1 MRCIQ
6 VLDEASYKNISIV
19 RVAEIISKYQYKN
32 NQNLILTSKKKL
44 EIKNSKIKLVSFS
57 NYFHILKIFFIL
69 KKKDTKIVHIHGLWS
84 FFNLIISIYCKLLE
98 IPIIIQPH
106 GMLLDQALK
115 SKSFLNYLIKICVI
129 KLIYKFIYSKREFFI
144 AVTKE
149 EECSIRNFF
158 PFSYIKLIQN
168 PFQTINVNTTKIN
181 KNFIFFGRYNKHKNI
196 DKIILAFKN
205 ANLGKEWSLN
215 LYGINDDDNY
225 KKNLKKLAKQK
236 NHKINI
242 YFKKPIFNP
251 FKKFKVL
258 SEAWC
263 NILISKSEVL
273 SLSVLEAMSV
283 GTKSLIN
290 KKIFYPSWI
299 KKNSVMSNPDITD
312 LALQFKK
319 LVKINEKDK
328 LLEKKNI
335 SNIFK
340 KNYSFLESK
349 QKYLNLLNLFK
360 NIKRKDVSKYN
371 FKYLISNF
379 LNTSHIPIVM
389 IISVLCEKYTLASE
403 IGIVPGVYYLMLQL
417 LSGNA
422 RSIILYKLSA
432 DTFFMRSV
440 YFRIFFGFWLFL
452 FFAIILFFNNYL
464 EYKLFLLFL
473 SFIAYLS
480 WISDMIISFNEK
492 YFIKYIS
499 YFYILFYS
507 SLYIFLFLG
516 LTLNFANILGILLVF
531 ILVKF
536 IFLLFNIEILNRNIF
551 LFKENFKFLIQKIMP
566 FASSFFNIIA
576 VIIWRISIFFVAPKD
591 YAGILFA
598 SFAVASFPGTFFN
611 NFIGQTILINQNF
624 RNLLIKYSK
633 ILYCISLVTFIG
645 LIYYIINYYN
655 FNNKILFD
663 FLYFVLISIIGTHLM
678 LVALYSR
685 HNSLYL
691 KKNNKNFTFKKDII
705 YGIIIAPIIIIL
717 NFFFGVDYIGYAY
730 LISSIIALFVYKPK
744 FNDNKNI

>member
-6 VLDEASYKNISIV
+6 ILDEASYKNISIV
-19 RVAEIISKYQYKN
+19 RVAEIINDYENKN
-32 NQNLILTSKKKL
+32 NQNLILTSKKKF

-57 NYFHILKIFFIL
+57 NYFHFLKIFFIL
-69 KKKDTKIVHIHGLWS
+69 KKIDTKVVHIHGFWS
-84 FFNLIISIYCKLLE
+84 FFNLIVSIYCKFLE

-115 SKSFLNYLIKICVI
+115 SKSFFNYLIKIFVI
-129 KLIYKFIYSKREFFI
+129 KLIYKLVFSKREFFI

-149 EECSIRNFF
+149 EEYSIRKFF

-168 PFQTINVNTTKIN
+168 PFQTINVHIRKIN
-181 KNFIFFGRYNKHKNI
+181 KKFIFFGRYNKHKNI

-225 KKNLKKLAKQK
+225 KKNLKKLAKK
-236 NHKINI
+236 NNHKIKI

-290 KKIFYPSWI
+290 KKIFYPPWI
-299 KKNSVMSNPDITD
+299 KKNSVMSNPDIKD
-312 LALQFKK
+312 LVLQFKK
-319 LVKINEKDK
+319 IVKTSNQNK

-349 QKYLNLLNLFK
+349 KKYLNLLK
-360 NIKRKDVSKYN
+360 TVTNIKHNYVSKYN

-379 LNTSHIPIVM
+379 LNTSHIPIAM
-389 IISVLCEKYTLASE
+389 IICVLSERYSLASE
-403 IGIVPGVYYLMLQL
+403 IGIVPGVYFLMMQL

-422 RSIILYKLSA
+422 RSLILYKLST
-432 DTFFMRSV
+432 DTFFVRSI
-440 YFRIFFGFWLFL
+440 YFRIFFGFWLLLFL
-452 FFAIILFFNNYL
+452 GIILFFNNYL
-464 EYKLFLLFL
+464 EYKLFLFFL
-473 SFIAYLS
+473 SLIAYFS

-492 YFIKYIS
+492 NFIKYIN

-507 SLYIFLFLG
+507 SLFIFLFLG
-516 LTLNFANILGILLVF
+516 LTLNFAKILDILLVF

-551 LFKENFKFLIQKIMP
+551 LFKENFKFLIIKIMP

-576 VIIWRISIFFVAPKD
+576 VISWRISIFFIAPKE

-611 NFIGQTILINQNF
+611 NFIGQTILINQNL

-645 LIYYIINYYN
+645 LIYYMINYYN
-655 FNNKILFD
+655 FNNNILFD
-663 FLYFVLISIIGTHLM
+663 FLYFVLISIIGTHIM
-678 LVALYSR
+678 LVALYNR
-685 HNSLYL
+685 HNNLYL
-691 KKNNKNFTFKKDII
+691 KKNNKNVVFKKDII

-717 NFFFGVDYIGYAY
+717 NFFFGIDYIGYAY